1 MSRARPIDL
10 PHDIAHELGLPDARI
25 WFDVHRNG
33 DKASVEQLELLVVVT
48 GDELDDLLDADVTQG
63 ALIRHLREA
72 LGQGCIPAEVAERQR
87 AYREMRKHAPECRS
101 CGLPGNST
109 RHHFVNKWIMKTLS
123 NYVEVGARPLCTIP
137 LCIECHRDL
146 HDRSDEAVSIVPH
159 LTRAER
165 CFASDL
171 IERLRR
177 ERPGI
182 FNLLSEG
189 APETYEARL
198 VRDWMEGLFD
208 R

>member
-1 MSRARPIDL
+1 MSRARPIC
-10 PHDIAHELGLPDARI
+10 LPDGDVV
-25 WFDVHRNG
+25 WFDTKQNG
-33 DKASVEQLELLVVVT
+33 EQASVEQLELLVAVT
-48 GDELDDLLDADVTQG
+48 GTELDDLLDADVTQG

-72 LGQGCIPAEVAERQR
+72 LDQGCVPAEVIERR
-87 AYREMRKHAPECRS
+87 RLYKEMRRHAPECRS

-146 HDRSDEAVSIVPH
+146 HDRSRATVSIVPY
-159 LTRAER
+159 LTRGEKR
-165 CFASDL
+165 FASDL

-189 APETYEARL
+189 APEAYEARL
-198 VRDWMEGLFD
+198 VRDWTDGLFD